1 MNETDELLKNTWLVV
16 PAYNEGAVLLGVIGE
31 ARKSFSHVVV
41 VDDCSKD
48 DTFAMAMAA
57 GAQVVRHPINLGQ
70 GAALQTGISFALSRG
85 ARALATFDA
94 DGQHR
99 AEDVRKMVERLAT
112 SDLDL
117 VIGSRFLGD
126 SSTVPA
132 GRRLLLR
139 AAVLFTWLTSGV
151 KLTDAHN
158 GLRVLSAEAARRVH
172 LRQNRMAHA
181 SEFVNILKRER
192 FKFAEHPVTIVYTE
206 HSIAK
211 GQSWASSFAILR
223 DLFMGAISR

>member
-1 MNETDELLKNTWLVV
+1 MDETDKLLENTWLVI
-16 PAYNEGAVLLGVIGE
+16 PAYNEGAVLFGVIEE
-31 ARKSFSHVVV
+31 ARKSFPHVVV

-48 DTFAMAMAA
+48 DTSVVAEAA

-70 GAALQTGISFALSRG
+70 GASLQTGIRFALSRG

-99 AEDVRKMVERLAT
+99 ADDVRKMVERLVN
-112 SDLDL
+112 SDLDV

-132 GRRLLLR
+132 GRRVLLR
-139 AAVLFTWLTSGV
+139 TAVLFTWLTSGV

-158 GLRVLSAEAARRVH
+158 GLRVLSAEAAGRVQLH
-172 LRQNRMAHA
+172 QNRMAHA

-206 HSIAK
+206 HSLAK
-211 GQSWASSFAILR
+211 GQSWVSSFSILR